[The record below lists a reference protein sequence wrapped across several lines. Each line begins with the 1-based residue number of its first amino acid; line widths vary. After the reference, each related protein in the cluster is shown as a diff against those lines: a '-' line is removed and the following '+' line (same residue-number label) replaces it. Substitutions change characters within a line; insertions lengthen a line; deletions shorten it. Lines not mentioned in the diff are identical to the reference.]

1 MSVLFNSL
9 RSLYQSP
16 QYCTN
21 SSLSSTIVHCNI
33 RETRKLSS
41 ARNELKVGERDK
53 CISVSLRFPIY
64 LLVIGRAKDE
74 NEVGRVFD
82 LSLDFYRDF
91 RDRKFVTDHYEA
103 SSFFQI
109 GVTSS
114 TAWLES
120 NLNWHGILILTEP
133 KSFFEAQRSTR
144 NPQSKVLH
152 ACLST
157 DTDTK
162 EVRQIEIVLF
172 FGNLLGKRDD
182 KSNACVSRAR
192 TILQIKYHQESEV
205 QVTKLGDGPNSLVSD
220 DGFPTTRLKCFPLYS
235 VLLAYNVT
243 TLDYLSLDS
252 PDAPDGQ
259 VNNFSFIIFFLIKSF
274 MTYIYLFICICIF
287 VCRNNI

>member
-1 MSVLFNSL
+1 MNAINVF
-9 RSLYQSP
+9 RH
-16 QYCTN
+16 
-21 SSLSSTIVHCNI
+21 LSASQFI
-33 RETRKLSS
+33 
-41 ARNELKVGERDK
+41 
-53 CISVSLRFPIY
+53 F
-64 LLVIGRAKDE
+64 LLLDAKDE

-162 EVRQIEIVLF
+162 EVR
-172 FGNLLGKRDD
+172 
-182 KSNACVSRAR
+182 
-192 TILQIKYHQESEV
+192 
-205 QVTKLGDGPNSLVSD
+205 
-220 DGFPTTRLKCFPLYS
+220 
-235 VLLAYNVT
+235 
-243 TLDYLSLDS
+243 
-252 PDAPDGQ
+252 
-259 VNNFSFIIFFLIKSF
+259 
-274 MTYIYLFICICIF
+274 
-287 VCRNNI
+287 